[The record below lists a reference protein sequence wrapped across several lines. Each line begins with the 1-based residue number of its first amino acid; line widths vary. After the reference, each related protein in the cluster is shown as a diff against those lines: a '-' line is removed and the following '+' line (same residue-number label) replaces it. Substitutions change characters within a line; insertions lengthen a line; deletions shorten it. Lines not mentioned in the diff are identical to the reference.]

1 MKSQHISRKGA
12 MAHGALLAY
21 LAPKLAQD
29 AKIDLSPLVMG
40 KFNKSA
46 IAIGLQAATA
56 GKLAMDADINDV
68 KQLLDAIDG
77 IAVDEWPDEKDEDDK
92 KKKDDEDDKKAKDK
106 KKAKGAK
113 DEWKDDDDDD
123 DDKKKKKEDVA
134 EDEEDDEDD
143 EEEKKRKKEAAEAA
157 KDKKAKDK
165 AMDMVT
171 KPAMDAAIAAAVK
184 TATEFATLTQR
195 EIRDAE
201 RAVRPYVGDLAM
213 AHDSAQA
220 VYTTALKSLGVK
232 IDGIHPSA
240 LPTILSMQPLPGVNK
255 KPVVAMDAASA
266 KSFSERYPDVAR
278 IGVL

>member
-123 DDKKKKKEDVA
+123 DDKKKKK
-134 EDEEDDEDD
+134 
-143 EEEKKRKKEAAEAA
+143 KEAAEAA

-184 TATEFATLTQR
+184 TATEFATLPQR

>member
-171 KPAMDAAIAAAVK
+171 KPAMDA
-184 TATEFATLTQR
+184 
-195 EIRDAE
+195 
-201 RAVRPYVGDLAM
+201 
-213 AHDSAQA
+213 
-220 VYTTALKSLGVK
+220 
-232 IDGIHPSA
+232 
-240 LPTILSMQPLPGVNK
+240 
-255 KPVVAMDAASA
+255 
-266 KSFSERYPDVAR
+266 
-278 IGVL
+278 